1 MDKKKDKREVIAV
14 RLFNMFLII
23 YIVLYIAKETGYYNV
38 EVKKQTVLNEEAM
51 KRFEEDIRMGKNVK
65 MTDYVSIKN
74 IKYNNKVSDLG
85 YDISKGISYI
95 VTNGLDDTMSF
106 LGQLFTS

>member
-14 RLFNMFLII
+14 RFFNIFLII
-23 YIVLYIAKETGYYNV
+23 YIVLYLAKITGYYNV
-38 EVKKQTVLNEEAM
+38 EVKKQVELNSEAM
-51 KRFEEDIRMGKNVK
+51 NRFENDVKNGKNVK

-74 IKYNNKVSDLG
+74 VKYNNKISDLG
-85 YDISKGISYI
+85 YSLSKGVTYV
-95 VTNGLDDTMSF
+95 VTNGFDDVSSF